1 VIVDSAKG
9 GVPQVVTTAMHVV
22 LIVED
27 DSNARNE
34 LHSLFATNGFRV
46 VVAETARR
54 GLRAARAHRPDM
66 IVVNLKLRDMDGT
79 RFVRELRAWSM
90 VPLIVMSPAAAES
103 QRLEAFELGAD
114 ECIARPISAL
124 EFVARVWA
132 ILRRCVR
139 TQSAQPNLRIGSV
152 RLYHSDKY
160 PRTAAH
166 WRKDSHVPPPPGSGR
181 RQRCLESRATRSR
194 SGMSAPNLAVNALRR
209 LQRISTSR
217 RFLSTSMLAVSDLLL
232 RSCRSEDGMLTLFA
246 DHDATQAPD
255 CSFVPGLA
263 TRAPGALV
271 PSGRCERMGNSS
283 LAGHTSIS
291 IKGKGR

>member
-9 GVPQVVTTAMHVV
+9 GVPQVVTAAMHVV

-90 VPLIVMSPAAAES
+90 VPLIVMSPAAAER

-114 ECIARPISAL
+114 ECIATPINAP

-139 TQSAQPNLRIGSV
+139 TQSAQPNLRIGPVSIDLT
-152 RLYHSDKY
+152 R
-160 PRTAAH
+160 RTA
-166 WRKDSHVPPPPGSGR
+166 RYLDGR
-181 RQRCLESRATRSR
+181 ELHFTPLEHRLLETLARHADRVVMQRTLLTQVWGPNQFDSR
-194 SGMSAPNLAVNALRR
+194 SLRVCIRNLRR
-209 LQRISTSR
+209 KLQ
-217 RFLSTSMLAVSDLLL
+217 
-232 RSCRSEDGMLTLFA
+232 EE
-246 DHDATQAPD
+246 
-255 CSFVPGLA
+255 PGC
-263 TRAPGALV
+263 PHHLV
-271 PSGRCERMGNSS
+271 TEAGRGYRLVIHVDTER
-283 LAGHTSIS
+283 
-291 IKGKGR
+291 